1 MNLEDP
7 ALSGIH
13 PVETNPLGKR
23 VYNELRNFLM
33 VGGVQPGEKLTL
45 RQLTAAFGTSLMPVR
60 EAVHRLAAE
69 GALEVLPNRAIR
81 VPKMPRAR
89 FDELIQLRIMLEGLA
104 VASAADKISD
114 EGIERLEAIN
124 EGFIAEM
131 RKPPASQKPFQL
143 NKEFHFAIYR
153 AAEMP
158 VLLSMIENMWLQFGP
173 FLHFSMGV
181 KGRMATNQFAPDSHR
196 RMIQSLKERNG
207 EIGRKALEDDIRGAV
222 ELILRFGDI
231 PE

>member
-7 ALSGIH
+7 SLGGLLR
-13 PVETNPLGKR
+13 VDNETLGKR

-33 VGGVQPGEKLTL
+33 AGGVQPGEKLTL

-81 VPKMPRAR
+81 VPKMTKRR
-89 FDELIQLRIMLEGLA
+89 FEEILQLRLMLEGLA
-104 VASAADKISD
+104 VETAAGKMKPEAIA
-114 EGIERLEAIN
+114 RLEQIN
-124 EGFIAEM
+124 AGFIAEM
-131 RKPPASQKPFQL
+131 RKHDKSPLPFKL
-143 NKEFHFAIYR
+143 NKEFHFAIYE

-158 VLLSMIENMWLQFGP
+158 VLMAVIENMWLLIGP
-173 FLHFSMGV
+173 FLHFSMGL
-181 KGRMATNQFAPDSHR
+181 KGRMATNEFAPQSHS
-196 RMIQSLKERNG
+196 RMIQSMKERDG
-207 EIGRKALEDDIRGAV
+207 AIGRKALEDDIRGAM
-222 ELILRFGDI
+222 ELIFRFGDL

>member
-13 PVETNPLGKR
+13 PVETNTLGKR

-104 VASAADKISD
+104 VATAAARITPG
-114 EGIERLEAIN
+114 EIQRLEETN
-124 EGFIAEM
+124 ENFITEM
-131 RKPPASQKPFQL
+131 RKPPDSKKPFLL
-143 NKEFHFAIYR
+143 NKDFHFAIYR
-153 AAEMP
+153 AADMP
-158 VLLSMIENMWLQFGP
+158 VLLGMIENMWLQFGP

-181 KGRMATNQFAPDSHR
+181 KGRMTTNKFAPESHR
-196 RMIQSLKERNG
+196 RMIQSMKERNG

-231 PE
+231 PA

>member
-13 PVETNPLGKR
+13 PVETNTLGKR

-33 VGGVQPGEKLTL
+33 IGGVQPGEKLTL

-104 VASAADKISD
+104 VATAATKIKPSAIAL
-114 EGIERLEAIN
+114 LEETN

-131 RKPPASQKPFQL
+131 CKPPQSQKPFQL

-158 VLLSMIENMWLQFGP
+158 VLLGMIENMWLQFGP

-181 KGRMATNQFAPDSHR
+181 KGRMATNKFAPESHR
-196 RMIQSLKERNG
+196 RMIQSMKERNG

-231 PE
+231 PA

>member
-7 ALSGIH
+7 ALAGLQPIDN
-13 PVETNPLGKR
+13 ETLGKR

-45 RQLTAAFGTSLMPVR
+45 RQLTTAFGTSLMPVR

-81 VPKMPRAR
+81 VPKMSRAR
-89 FDELIQLRIMLEGLA
+89 FDELVKLRVMLEGLA
-104 VASAADKISD
+104 VATASTRMKPHD
-114 EGIERLEAIN
+114 IEHLEETN

-131 RKPPASQKPFQL
+131 RKPPESQQPFLL
-143 NKEFHFAIYR
+143 NKEFHFTIYR

-158 VLLSMIENMWLQFGP
+158 VLLGMIENMWLQFGP

-181 KGRMATNQFAPDSHR
+181 KGRMATNKFAPESHR
-196 RMIQSLKERNG
+196 RMIQSMKRRDG
-207 EIGRKALEDDIRGAV
+207 EIGRKALEDDILGAV
-222 ELILRFGDI
+222 ELILQFGDI
-231 PE
+231 PA

>member
-13 PVETNPLGKR
+13 PVGTDTLGKR

-104 VASAADKISD
+104 VATAATRMSD
-114 EGIERLEAIN
+114 EDIAHLEETN
-124 EGFIAEM
+124 ESFIAEM
-131 RKPPASQKPFQL
+131 RKPETSRQPFL
-143 NKEFHFAIYR
+143 HNKEFHFAIYR

-181 KGRMATNQFAPDSHR
+181 KGRMATNKFAPDSHR
-196 RMIQSLKERNG
+196 RMIQSMKEKNG
-207 EIGRKALEDDIRGAV
+207 EIGRKALADDIEGAV

-231 PE
+231 PA